1 VRQHRMAR
9 AGSTLARKE
18 TRVAAGRGATAGPG
32 NPDASADQLWAT
44 LSPGRWPGGD
54 GGRR

>member
-1 VRQHRMAR
+1 MAR